1 MNKTYLKRL
10 SILIIFSFCLLI
22 SASKIYAQNNHSL
35 ENINNPVILT
45 DENTEYHLGL
55 NLEIFEDRTRK
66 LTIDDITSPEIEKKF
81 IPNTQ
86 SIPNLGLKKSAIWV
100 RFRVKN
106 NSSSIEKWKLILA
119 DVRMGKIELYI
130 PQDRKKEFIIKKTGR
145 YLPFNTRE
153 YNYRYFIF
161 NLPLNYQ
168 QEQTVYLRL
177 TSNSIIIFPLI
188 ISSLDN
194 FLISDQDSLIF
205 FGWTTGISLII
216 FIYSLFLFISL
227 KDPDYF
233 YYSIFNFCFCATR
246 VTKHGFYQQ
255 FLFPNLTNEFEIHI
269 LLVFLSLLSII
280 KFSHSFLAIKNSNR
294 FLHKINLFLMIIIIV
309 VVIMSYLFLQTYIII
324 INSILCIIAPA
335 FVLINTIIRL
345 KQGYTPARYFFL
357 GLSIPL
363 IIIIFIALTVIHANE
378 NNVLAAKSLEISLI
392 VSICFFSF
400 ALGDKIK
407 LIKKQKEK
415 AQTEAISNAELNTKL
430 IREQNVILEQ
440 KVAERTKELSIAK
453 EKAEVAN
460 KAKSSFIANMSHEL
474 RTPLNAILGFS
485 QIMMRSPILSKED
498 KENTTI
504 INKSGNYLL
513 TLINNILD
521 LSKIEA
527 GKMTLNAKTFDF
539 YSFLNELEDLL
550 HITAE
555 NKGLTL
561 IFDHQDDVPQY
572 IYTDETKLR
581 QVLINLIN
589 NGIKF
594 TSEGGVSV
602 TVASKILPKNGE
614 KKATNANIIFEV
626 RDTGAGVAEAE
637 MPKLFEAF
645 SQTETGKNSQEGTGL
660 GLPISRKF
668 VQLMG
673 GDITVKSKVGKGTTF
688 RFQIQVNVA
697 NKTDVEI
704 EQNPRHV
711 IALKP
716 HQPRYKI
723 LIVDD
728 RPTNRLLLIKLL
740 QPLGFELQEAENG
753 KQAIEIWSEWQPH
766 LIWMDMRMPVM
777 DGYESTQIIK
787 GTTKGN
793 ATAIIALTASVLEEE
808 KSIILSAGCDDFVR
822 KPFRESIIFETMKK
836 HLGVEYIYAEETAT
850 QTPSELPNL
859 QVEDLQVMPSEW
871 LEELYDAAKA
881 LDDDLSLELI
891 EQIPVEQSLLA
902 EKLSNLVDDFQFK
915 TIRQLIKSL
924 KSG

>member
-1 MNKTYLKRL
+1 MKRL
-10 SILIIFSFCLLI
+10 SILMILSFCLLI
-22 SASKIYAQNNHSL
+22 YASKIYAQNNHSL

-168 QEQTVYLRL
+168 QEKTVYLRL

-309 VVIMSYLFLQTYIII
+309 VVIMSYLFLQTYIIS

-335 FVLINTIIRL
+335 FVLMNTIIRL

-400 ALGDKIK
+400 ALGDKVK
-407 LIKKQKEK
+407 LIKEQKEK
-415 AQTEAISNAELNTKL
+415 AQNEAFRNAELNTKL
-430 IREQNVILEQ
+430 IQEQNVFLEQ
-440 KVAERTKELSIAK
+440 KVAERTEQLSIAK

-460 KAKSSFIANMSHEL
+460 QAKSSFIANMSHEL

-485 QIMMRSPILSKED
+485 QIMMRSPTLSPEQ

-527 GKMTLNAKTFDF
+527 GKMSLNAKTFDF
-539 YSFLNELEDLL
+539 YSLLNELEDLL

-561 IFDHQDDVPQY
+561 IFDHQDDVPRY

-594 TSEGGVSV
+594 TKQGGVSL
-602 TVASKILPKNGE
+602 TVGATE
-614 KKATNANIIFEV
+614 KSSLNPSLKKEENHQKSTMIFEV
-626 RDTGAGVAEAE
+626 RDTGAGIAEAE
-637 MPKLFEAF
+637 TPKLFEAF
-645 SQTETGKNSQEGTGL
+645 TQTETGKNSQEGTGL

-668 VQLMG
+668 IQLMG
-673 GDITVKSKVGKGTTF
+673 GDITVNSQVGKGTTF

-697 NKTDVEI
+697 NKTDIEI

-716 HQPRYKI
+716 NQPRYKI

-740 QPLGFELQEAENG
+740 QPLGFELKEAENG
-753 KQAIEIWSEWQPH
+753 KQAIEIWEKWQPH

-777 DGYESTQIIK
+777 DGYEATQIIK

-793 ATAIIALTASVLEEE
+793 ATAII
-808 KSIILSAGCDDFVR
+808 
-822 KPFRESIIFETMKK
+822 
-836 HLGVEYIYAEETAT
+836 
-850 QTPSELPNL
+850 
-859 QVEDLQVMPSEW
+859 
-871 LEELYDAAKA
+871 
-881 LDDDLSLELI
+881 
-891 EQIPVEQSLLA
+891 
-902 EKLSNLVDDFQFK
+902 
-915 TIRQLIKSL
+915 
-924 KSG
+924 